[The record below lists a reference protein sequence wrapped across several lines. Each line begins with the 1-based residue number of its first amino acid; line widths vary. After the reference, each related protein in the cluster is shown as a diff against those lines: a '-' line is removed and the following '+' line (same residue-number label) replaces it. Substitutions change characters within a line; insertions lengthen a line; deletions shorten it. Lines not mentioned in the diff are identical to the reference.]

1 MTVRIIA
8 GERRGA
14 LLKTPDGQETRP
26 LRDRIR
32 EALFSMIRDDVRGAH
47 ILDAFAGCGAVALEA
62 ASNGAVH
69 ATMVELSPTAAAI
82 IRQNVAKLRY
92 ADRTTL
98 IVGASPV
105 ALSGYVPPK
114 PFDMLFLMP
123 PYHSALCDA
132 VLNDAAVHRLS
143 APGAVAICE
152 IHKEEPEPKV
162 TGWKLTKDKAYG
174 ITRLMFYER
183 NG

>member
-32 EALFSMIRDDVRGAH
+32 EALFSIVRDDVRGAH
-47 ILDAFAGCGAVALEA
+47 VLDSFAGCGAVALEA
-62 ASNGAVH
+62 ASNGAAH
-69 ATMVELSPTAAAI
+69 ATMVELSPVAAGI

-98 IVGASPV
+98 IVGASPI
-105 ALSGYVPPK
+105 ALSGYVPPR
-114 PFDMLFLMP
+114 PFDLLFLMP

-132 VLNDAAVHRLS
+132 VLNDAAVQRLS
-143 APGAVAICE
+143 APKAVAICE
-152 IHKEEPEPKV
+152 VHKEEPEPKV
-162 TGWKLTKDKAYG
+162 IGWRRDREKTYG
-174 ITRLMFYER
+174 ITRLIFYVKE
-183 NG
+183 